1 MPPRPVKTEPVR
13 RSGNYRLGPHLAVQ
27 IPYDGVCACA
37 LAFSTLLSS
46 QGADAHRLEPC
57 NSIRG
62 NPANL
67 PASHKTVKA
76 VSRFR
81 FGCLLRV
88 KQLNPTVVSR
98 YRSLRTKGKRSA
110 GGLMRPWPAG
120 HPVSHRAVLKTRE
133 AWLPVSNR
141 DSWPAGWA
149 GRHTFH
155 GFAPALQLP
164 RIAATRANSA
174 HNTRPPG
181 SIPGRRQVFS
191 AASTRAVDAG
201 QGDAGVRPAA
211 GAMGL
216 ARSRRPCACPAA
228 TRGTCRATDHRRPVS
243 R

>member
-88 KQLNPTVVSR
+88 NQLNPTVVSR

-133 AWLPVSNR
+133 AGYPCQIGTHGRRTGRADTRFTALRQLCNCHASPLLVPTIGITPDPPVAF
-141 DSWPAGWA
+141 PAGAKFFRQRRRGLSTLAKAMRGSDLRRALWA
-149 GRHTFH
+149 
-155 GFAPALQLP
+155 
-164 RIAATRANSA
+164 
-174 HNTRPPG
+174 
-181 SIPGRRQVFS
+181 
-191 AASTRAVDAG
+191 
-201 QGDAGVRPAA
+201 
-211 GAMGL
+211 
-216 ARSRRPCACPAA
+216 
-228 TRGTCRATDHRRPVS
+228 
-243 R
+243 

>member
-88 KQLNPTVVSR
+88 NQLDPTVVSR
-98 YRSLRTKGKRSA
+98 YRSLRTRGKRPA

-133 AWLPVSNR
+133 ARLPVSNR

-149 GRHTFH
+149 GRHTFT
-155 GFAPALQLP
+155 ALRQLYNCHASP
-164 RIAATRANSA
+164 LLVPTIGITPD
-174 HNTRPPG
+174 PPVAF
-181 SIPGRRQVFS
+181 P
-191 AASTRAVDAG
+191 
-201 QGDAGVRPAA
+201 A
-211 GAMGL
+211 GAKFFRQRRRGL
-216 ARSRRPCACPAA
+216 STLAKAMRGSDLRRALWA
-228 TRGTCRATDHRRPVS
+228 
-243 R
+243 

>member
-81 FGCLLRV
+81 FACLLRV
-88 KQLNPTVVSR
+88 NQLNPTVVSR
-98 YRSLRTKGKRSA
+98 RKSLPTRGKRSA

-120 HPVSHRAVLKTRE
+120 HPVSHRAVLKIRE
-133 AWLPVSNR
+133 ARLPVSNR
-141 DSWPAGWA
+141 DS
-149 GRHTFH
+149 R
-155 GFAPALQLP
+155 L
-164 RIAATRANSA
+164 
-174 HNTRPPG
+174 PG
-181 SIPGRRQVFS
+181 SAVGIPCTALRQVSPATHRRCSCRLGCQHRADAMHSRS
-191 AASTRAVDAG
+191 ARELRRHRLPSRAVPDF
-201 QGDAGVRPAA
+201 
-211 GAMGL
+211 
-216 ARSRRPCACPAA
+216 RR
-228 TRGTCRATDHRRPVS
+228 CRR
-243 R
+243 